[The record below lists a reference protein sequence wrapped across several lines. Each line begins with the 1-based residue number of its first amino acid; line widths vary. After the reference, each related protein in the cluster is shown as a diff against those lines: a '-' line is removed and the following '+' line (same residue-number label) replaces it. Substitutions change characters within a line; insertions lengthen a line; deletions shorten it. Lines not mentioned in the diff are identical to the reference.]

1 MSLPAHVS
9 CLQPIER
16 RLSCSARRIFASRR
30 TAAITNRSL
39 RHIGDNQQ
47 GSRGRN
53 EGETSCYM
61 IGHL

>member
-1 MSLPAHVS
+1 V
-9 CLQPIER
+9 
-16 RLSCSARRIFASRR
+16 RRIFASRR

-47 GSRGRN
+47 GSGGRN

-61 IGHL
+61 IWHL